1 MQLKMKQSEKDY
13 LLSQIQVVLSDLQ
26 RLVSQL
32 NSVQIEESSSMSNV
46 KNLCQKIVAPS
57 LNLMSRD
64 VMHTFAFDCDVS
76 STSDEVSSV
85 SSQLSWDMKEDYPV
99 SPISEEMSNFV
110 KSTMKEECS
119 FVMNIKNFISLSC
132 PDLVYDK
139 LKSAQMKEENVFIE
153 FRAMWRNVGDLF
165 VQNQDADQNSV
176 LPPPAP
182 AIRYKTVDF
191 SNINLRS
198 IVNIPKPEKFP
209 LYGPSIDPEFY
220 REPYRVDRHGYKD
233 LTLPSHYHNCGGRH
247 GSLYGYRTD
256 WGIVP
261 VPDRP
266 VHGHIWSHEM
276 HNWVY
281 HAVPPDESHDSR
293 AQWTRRRPRSSTT
306 RPPSARR
313 RWMS

>member
-1 MQLKMKQSEKDY
+1 MKQSEKDY
-13 LLSQIQVVLSDLQ
+13 LLGQIQVVLSNLE
-26 RLVSQL
+26 RLVCQL
-32 NSVQIEESSSMSNV
+32 NSVQIEEDEVSNV
-46 KNLCQKIVAPS
+46 QILCKKIVAPS
-57 LNLMSRD
+57 LSLMSSN